1 MVDLCD
7 QNVVDRPFSWHGTR
21 SVYLGW
27 GLLDYFRHPDAP
39 PVKKW
44 SKKPRPI
51 LATLLWWAGAGK
63 IYRAPSAF
71 DGFG

>member
-1 MVDLCD
+1 MTTFATLMPL
-7 QNVVDRPFSWHGTR
+7 QS
-21 SVYLGW
+21 
-27 GLLDYFRHPDAP
+27 
-39 PVKKW
+39 KKW
-44 SKKPRPI
+44 SKKPRPK

>member
-39 PVKKW
+39 PVKKVV
-44 SKKPRPI
+44 KK
-51 LATLLWWAGAGK
+51 
-63 IYRAPSAF
+63 APSQISYLALV
-71 DGFG
+71 GGSR